1 MRGPLLGW
9 AKDDPLGPP
18 PIHGVVRASVIA
30 LDPHTPTRTAPSAS
44 ARSPYKPRSPG
55 EESTVTTPIHLD
67 SLTIR
72 GLRGLRDIELDKL
85 GRINLI
91 VGQNDTG
98 KTSILEAV
106 FLLTGLGVSR
116 LPVAIQNFRRHA
128 VVNSRDLSLLFH
140 DLDVG
145 NLIEIVAATPRDNR
159 TLAISASH
167 ADVAINKGP
176 QLSRGPGN
184 GDGAQ
189 TDALS
194 YSSAHDPPPVFRCDA
209 SLTPHGSREPTTYSS
224 AVTAADGEIKTIDDP
239 DSTSLRKDIIA
250 ASMLT
255 PALPYDPKVISDVSV
270 EKRTD
275 ALIECLQA
283 VNSRIRDIVVSGDV
297 AYVDLGLNRMV
308 PLSMCGSGLVR
319 AAQIF
324 SLCLLGQVQIL
335 LIDEIG
341 SGLHYSAISPVL
353 AALLN
358 TSEQRDMQIFA
369 TTHSLEVLHSMQRTL
384 ELDDYRRFQS
394 GTEVYALERDKDG
407 DVRAYRYDYEQFR
420 HSVSHGIEVR

>member
-1 MRGPLLGW
+1 M
-9 AKDDPLGPP
+9 
-18 PIHGVVRASVIA
+18 
-30 LDPHTPTRTAPSAS
+30 
-44 ARSPYKPRSPG
+44 
-55 EESTVTTPIHLD
+55 TTPIRLD

-72 GLRGLRDIELDKL
+72 GLRGLRNIELDQL

-106 FLLTGLGVSR
+106 FLLTGLGVAR
-116 LPVAIQNFRRHA
+116 LPVGIQNFRRHA
-128 VVNSRDLSLLFH
+128 VVDSRDLSLLFH

-145 NLIEIVAATPRDNR
+145 NLIEIAATTPLDNR
-159 TLAISASH
+159 MLAISASP
-167 ADVAINKGP
+167 ADVAINTGA
-176 QLSRGPGN
+176 QLSRGPDD
-184 GDGAQ
+184 GDGAR
-189 TDALS
+189 TDLLS
-194 YSSAHDPPPVFRCDA
+194 YSSGHDPPPVVRCDA
-209 SLTPHGSREPTTYSS
+209 SLTPYGSGESTTYSS
-224 AVTAADGEIKTIDDP
+224 AVAATDGEIETIDP
-239 DSTSLRKDIIA
+239 DSSSLRKDIIA
-250 ASMLT
+250 ASMMT

-270 EKRTD
+270 EGRTD
-275 ALIECLQA
+275 ALIKCLQA

-308 PLSMCGSGLVR
+308 PLRTCGSGLVC

-324 SLCLLGQVQIL
+324 SMCLLARVRIL
-335 LIDEIG
+335 LVDDFG
-341 SGLHYSAISPVL
+341 SGLHNSAIGPVL

-384 ELDDYRRFQS
+384 DLDDYRRFQS
-394 GTEVYALERDKDG
+394 DTKVYALERDKDG

-420 HSVSHGIEVR
+420 HSVSRGIEVR

>member
-1 MRGPLLGW
+1 M
-9 AKDDPLGPP
+9 
-18 PIHGVVRASVIA
+18 PIR
-30 LDPHTPTRTAPSAS
+30 
-44 ARSPYKPRSPG
+44 
-55 EESTVTTPIHLD
+55 LD

-72 GLRGLRDIELDKL
+72 GLRGLQDIELDNL

-98 KTSILEAV
+98 KTSVLEAV

-145 NLIEIVAATPRDNR
+145 NLIKIAAATPRDNR

-167 ADVAINKGP
+167 ADMAINKGP
-176 QLSRGPGN
+176 QLSRGPGS
-184 GDGAQ
+184 GDGSR

-209 SLTPHGSREPTTYSS
+209 SLTPHGSGESTTYSS
-224 AVTAADGEIKTIDDP
+224 TVAATDGEIKTMDDP
-239 DSTSLRKDIIA
+239 NSTSLRKDIIA

-324 SLCLLGQVQIL
+324 SLCLLGQVRIL

-353 AALLN
+353 AALLK

-384 ELDDYRRFQS
+384 DLDDYRRFQS
-394 GTEVYALERDKDG
+394 STKLYTLERDKNG

-420 HSVSHGIEVR
+420 HSISHGIEVR

>member
-1 MRGPLLGW
+1 MT
-9 AKDDPLGPP
+9 
-18 PIHGVVRASVIA
+18 
-30 LDPHTPTRTAPSAS
+30 TPTR
-44 ARSPYKPRSPG
+44 
-55 EESTVTTPIHLD
+55 LD

-72 GLRGLRDIELDKL
+72 GLRGLRNIELDQL

-116 LPVAIQNFRRHA
+116 LPVGIQNFRSRHA
-128 VVNSRDLSLLFH
+128 VVDSRDLSLLFH

-145 NLIEIVAATPRDNR
+145 NLIEIAATTPLDNR
-159 TLAISASH
+159 MLAISASP
-167 ADVAINKGP
+167 ADVAINTGA
-176 QLSRGPGN
+176 QLSRGPDD
-184 GDGAQ
+184 GDGAR
-189 TDALS
+189 TDLLS
-194 YSSAHDPPPVFRCDA
+194 YSSAHDPPPVVRCDA
-209 SLTPHGSREPTTYSS
+209 SLTPHGSGESTTYSS
-224 AVTAADGEIKTIDDP
+224 AVAATDGEIETIDP
-239 DSTSLRKDIIA
+239 DSSSLRKDIIA
-250 ASMLT
+250 ASMMT
-255 PALPYDPKVISDVSV
+255 PALPYDPKVVSDVSV
-270 EKRTD
+270 EERTD
-275 ALIECLQA
+275 ALIKCLQA

-308 PLSMCGSGLVR
+308 PLSTCGSGLVC

-324 SLCLLGQVQIL
+324 SMCLLGRVRIL
-335 LIDEIG
+335 LVDDFG
-341 SGLHYSAISPVL
+341 SGLHNSAIGPVL

-384 ELDDYRRFQS
+384 DLDDYRRFQS
-394 GTEVYALERDKDG
+394 DTKVYALERDKDG

-420 HSVSHGIEVR
+420 HSVSRGIEVR